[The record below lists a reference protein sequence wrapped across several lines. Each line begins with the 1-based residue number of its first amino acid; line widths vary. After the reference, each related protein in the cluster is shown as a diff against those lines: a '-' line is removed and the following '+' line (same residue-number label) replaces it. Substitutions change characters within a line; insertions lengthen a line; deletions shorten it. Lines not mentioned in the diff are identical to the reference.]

1 MHDRDRDWQVET
13 FGITGL
19 TKNFGGIAGLKNPIG
34 NPLELYSVKLQTNL
48 FTRTKQKRWNLLV
61 NGAEKPFKI
70 DARLER
76 LPEKTCPKKL

>member
-76 LPEKTCPKKL
+76 LLEKTCSKKL